1 MNITSK
7 SYVNVFESQRKL
19 QRKVSFIEDGFSFL
33 EKDVIIACIFNKTKE
48 RSKMK
53 LKTKE
58 LTTCALFAALIAVGA
73 FIKIDIPLPMY
84 TMHFTLQWFFV
95 LMAGF
100 LLGAK
105 LASLSVIVYLCIGL
119 VGVPVFAAGGG
130 PTYILRPGFGFLLGF
145 VLAAFFNRS
154 HHRKCLKNGPM
165 RFNTHSS
172 GNGRTGGILY
182 SWSNILLLHEEFL
195 CGNTCQLGHS
205 NSGLLSDNCCTGLY
219 IMRIG
224 SSVFC

>member
-1 MNITSK
+1 
-7 SYVNVFESQRKL
+7 
-19 QRKVSFIEDGFSFL
+19 
-33 EKDVIIACIFNKTKE
+33 
-48 RSKMK
+48 MK

-119 VGVPVFAAGGG
+119 VGVPVF
-130 PTYILRPGFGFLLGF
+130 LLGF
-145 VLAAFFNRS
+145 VLAAFLIGAITEKLKKTNAFTLILPATVGLVAYYTVGAIYFYCMKNFYAATPVS
-154 HHRKCLKNGPM
+154 WGIVIVDYCLITVAPDFILCVSAAVFSAKLRPVFEGMLNGYSVKHKAKNKA
-165 RFNTHSS
+165 
-172 GNGRTGGILY
+172 
-182 SWSNILLLHEEFL
+182 
-195 CGNTCQLGHS
+195 
-205 NSGLLSDNCCTGLY
+205 
-219 IMRIG
+219 
-224 SSVFC
+224 

>member
-1 MNITSK
+1 MCT
-7 SYVNVFESQRKL
+7 
-19 QRKVSFIEDGFSFL
+19 
-33 EKDVIIACIFNKTKE
+33 
-48 RSKMK
+48 
-53 LKTKE
+53 
-58 LTTCALFAALIAVGA
+58 FAALIAVGA

-145 VLAAFFNRS
+145 VLAAFLIGAITE
-154 HHRKCLKNGPM
+154 KLKRPM
-165 RFNTHSS
+165 RLHSFFRQRS
-172 GNGRTGGILY
+172 DWWHI
-182 SWSNILLLHEEFL
+182 I
-195 CGNTCQLGHS
+195 QLEQY
-205 NSGLLSDNCCTGLY
+205 T
-219 IMRIG
+219 
-224 SSVFC
+224 FTA

>member
-1 MNITSK
+1 
-7 SYVNVFESQRKL
+7 
-19 QRKVSFIEDGFSFL
+19 
-33 EKDVIIACIFNKTKE
+33 
-48 RSKMK
+48 MK

-58 LTTCALFAALIAVGA
+58 ITICAMFASLIAIGA

-119 VGVPVFAAGGG
+119 VGIPVFAAGGG

-145 VLAAFFNRS
+145 VLAAF
-154 HHRKCLKNGPM
+154 L
-165 RFNTHSS
+165 
-172 GNGRTGGILY
+172 I
-182 SWSNILLLHEEFL
+182 
-195 CGNTCQLGHS
+195 
-205 NSGLLSDNCCTGLY
+205 GLLTDKMKAGKVYQMLLPATVGLIAY
-219 IMRIG
+219 YGIG
-224 SSVFC
+224 AIYFYCIKNFYAATPISWAVVVVDYCLITVIPDFILCVAAAAFSAKLRPVFGKMMENGGRVATVSNGKNK

>member
-1 MNITSK
+1 
-7 SYVNVFESQRKL
+7 
-19 QRKVSFIEDGFSFL
+19 
-33 EKDVIIACIFNKTKE
+33 
-48 RSKMK
+48 MK

-105 LASLSVIVYLCIGL
+105 LASLSMIVYLCIGL

-145 VLAAFFNRS
+145 VLAAFLIGAITEKLKKTNAFTLILPATVGLVAYYTVGAIYFYCMKNFYAATPVS
-154 HHRKCLKNGPM
+154 WGIVIVDYCLITVAPDFILCVSAAVFSAKLRPV
-165 RFNTHSS
+165 FA
-172 GNGRTGGILY
+172 GILNGY
-182 SWSNILLLHEEFL
+182 SVKNKVE
-195 CGNTCQLGHS
+195 NKA
-205 NSGLLSDNCCTGLY
+205 
-219 IMRIG
+219 
-224 SSVFC
+224 

>member
-1 MNITSK
+1 
-7 SYVNVFESQRKL
+7 
-19 QRKVSFIEDGFSFL
+19 
-33 EKDVIIACIFNKTKE
+33 
-48 RSKMK
+48 MK

-130 PTYILRPGFGFLLGF
+130 PTYILSRI
-145 VLAAFFNRS
+145 FNRS
-154 HHRKCLKNGPM
+154 HHGKA
-165 RFNTHSS
+165 
-172 GNGRTGGILY
+172 
-182 SWSNILLLHEEFL
+182 
-195 CGNTCQLGHS
+195 
-205 NSGLLSDNCCTGLY
+205 
-219 IMRIG
+219 
-224 SSVFC
+224 

>member
-1 MNITSK
+1 
-7 SYVNVFESQRKL
+7 
-19 QRKVSFIEDGFSFL
+19 
-33 EKDVIIACIFNKTKE
+33 
-48 RSKMK
+48 
-53 LKTKE
+53 
-58 LTTCALFAALIAVGA
+58 
-73 FIKIDIPLPMY
+73 MY

-145 VLAAFFNRS
+145 VFAAFLIGAITE
-154 HHRKCLKNGPM
+154 KLKKDQCVY
-165 RFNTHSS
+165 THSS

-182 SWSNILLLHEEFL
+182 SWSDILLLHEEFL
-195 CGNTCQLGHS
+195 CGNTCQLGHR
-205 NSGLLSDNCCTGLY
+205 NSRLLSDNCCTGLY

>member
-1 MNITSK
+1 
-7 SYVNVFESQRKL
+7 
-19 QRKVSFIEDGFSFL
+19 
-33 EKDVIIACIFNKTKE
+33 
-48 RSKMK
+48 MK

-58 LTTCALFAALIAVGA
+58 ITICAMFASLIAIGA

-119 VGVPVFAAGGG
+119 VGIPVFAAGGG

-145 VLAAFFNRS
+145 VLAAF
-154 HHRKCLKNGPM
+154 L
-165 RFNTHSS
+165 
-172 GNGRTGGILY
+172 I
-182 SWSNILLLHEEFL
+182 
-195 CGNTCQLGHS
+195 
-205 NSGLLSDNCCTGLY
+205 GLLTDKMKAGKVHQMLLPATVGLIAY
-219 IMRIG
+219 YGIG
-224 SSVFC
+224 AIYFYCIKNFYAATPISWAVVVVDYCLITVIPDFILCVAAAAFSAKLRPVFGKMMENGGRVATASNEKNK

>member
-1 MNITSK
+1 
-7 SYVNVFESQRKL
+7 
-19 QRKVSFIEDGFSFL
+19 
-33 EKDVIIACIFNKTKE
+33 
-48 RSKMK
+48 MK

-119 VGVPVFAAGGG
+119 VGVPCGRRWS
-130 PTYILRPGFGFLLGF
+130 YIHFKTGLWIPLRLC
-145 VLAAFFNRS
+145 ACCIFNRS
-154 HHRKCLKNGPM
+154 YHGKA
-165 RFNTHSS
+165 
-172 GNGRTGGILY
+172 
-182 SWSNILLLHEEFL
+182 
-195 CGNTCQLGHS
+195 
-205 NSGLLSDNCCTGLY
+205 
-219 IMRIG
+219 
-224 SSVFC
+224 

>member
-1 MNITSK
+1 
-7 SYVNVFESQRKL
+7 
-19 QRKVSFIEDGFSFL
+19 
-33 EKDVIIACIFNKTKE
+33 
-48 RSKMK
+48 MK

-58 LTTCALFAALIAVGA
+58 ITICAMFASLIAIGA

-119 VGVPVFAAGGG
+119 VGIPVFAAGGG

-145 VLAAFFNRS
+145 VLAAF
-154 HHRKCLKNGPM
+154 L
-165 RFNTHSS
+165 
-172 GNGRTGGILY
+172 I
-182 SWSNILLLHEEFL
+182 
-195 CGNTCQLGHS
+195 
-205 NSGLLSDNCCTGLY
+205 GLLTDKMKAGKVRQMLLPATVGLIAY
-219 IMRIG
+219 YGIG
-224 SSVFC
+224 AIYFYCIKNFYAARSEERR

>member
-1 MNITSK
+1 
-7 SYVNVFESQRKL
+7 
-19 QRKVSFIEDGFSFL
+19 
-33 EKDVIIACIFNKTKE
+33 
-48 RSKMK
+48 MK

-105 LASLSVIVYLCIGL
+105 LAPISVIVYLCIGL

-145 VLAAFFNRS
+145 VLAAFLIGAITE
-154 HHRKCLKNGPM
+154 KLKKTNA
-165 RFNTHSS
+165 FTL
-172 GNGRTGGILY
+172 I
-182 SWSNILLLHEEFL
+182 WSDILLLHEEFL

-219 IMRIG
+219 IMRID
-224 SSVFC
+224 SSVFSQTSSCFCRNIKRLQCEE